1 MSVKPPFEPGEYLGV
16 LDLPLGPGNAVVDL
30 QADRPPTFSVDGYGP
45 MSTGGFP
52 KPAEHHPRVT
62 GRLRSNHDI
71 VLGDAQVSDWGP
83 LAGGHR
89 GSARWALV
97 GLDVAEH
104 EQWERIY
111 VQVSGLEAILRR
123 PMEEVHWPSDGT
135 TERHNYTAVVMPYPV
150 SESAHSAVH
159 VYPRYNVSFSMS
171 DPYQHHVTTV
181 AEARFRTDAPLTVDA
196 WIADWVQPFTTLV
209 GIATGRVES
218 LRVVVAQNGELE
230 PERRA
235 DYVRGVLFGSGIG
248 QDPKPAERQLDS
260 RGDDIVPLFTL
271 DDSPPL
277 ATLIATWRSISGDL
291 PALPLLRLSQDVGL
305 HPNVRFLLLA
315 HAAESLHG
323 RTVEGDDQVE
333 YERRKDAF
341 KKALAAI
348 KEAGLTEEHRF
359 LRDNAEP
366 RRPYPL
372 SKRLRELLMASAL
385 ESQLDGWTKRTADL
399 DAHLRTLGLEPTD
412 LADRLA
418 HARNLVSHGAAHLP
432 AELLRPAVRLL
443 DFVVRLGI
451 LRLLGFTEAHV
462 EGSVARLSDP

>member
-1 MSVKPPFEPGEYLGV
+1 MKPPFEPGEYLGV
-16 LDLPLGPGNAVVDL
+16 LALPLGPANAVVDL
-30 QADRPPTFSVDGYGP
+30 QADRPPTLTVHDYGP

-52 KPAEHHPRVT
+52 KPAEHRPRVT
-62 GRLRSNHDI
+62 GRLRTNHDI
-71 VLGDAQVSDWGP
+71 VLGDAQISDWGP
-83 LAGGHR
+83 LGGHR

-135 TERHNYTAVVMPYPV
+135 TKRHDYTAVVMPYPV
-150 SESAHSAVH
+150 SESAHGGVH
-159 VYPRYNVSFSMS
+159 VYPRYNVSFSMG

-181 AEARFRTDAPLTVDA
+181 AEARFRGDDPLTVDA
-196 WIADWVQPFTTLV
+196 WIADWVQPFSTLV

-218 LRVVVAQNGELE
+218 LRIVTAQNGQLE

-235 DYVRGVLFGSGIG
+235 NYVRGVLFGSGIG
-248 QDPKPAERQLDS
+248 QNPKPAERQLDS

-277 ATLIATWRSISGDL
+277 ATLIATWRSISVGL
-291 PALPLLRLSQDVGL
+291 PALPLLRLSQDIAL

-315 HAAESLHG
+315 HAAESESLHG
-323 RTVEGDDQVE
+323 RTLEDDDQAE
-333 YERRKDAF
+333 YERRKEAL
-341 KKALAAI
+341 KRALAAI
-348 KEAGLTEEHRF
+348 KKAGLAGEHRF

-372 SKRLRELLMASAL
+372 SRRLRELLTASAL

-399 DAHLRTLGLEPTD
+399 DAHLRTLGLQPTD

-418 HARNLVSHGAAHLP
+418 HARNVVSHGAAHLP
-432 AELLRPAVRLL
+432 AELLRPAVTLL
-443 DFVVRLGI
+443 DLVVRLGI
-451 LRLLGFTEAHV
+451 LRLLGFAEAHV
-462 EGSVARLSDP
+462 ERSVVRLSNP